1 MNTYKDVTR
10 REQIAGR
17 DIESGDKEL
26 GVRIWRIMRKKGLNQ
41 SSLSE
46 ASGVSKNIIT
56 RLLTGRRM
64 TSFENI
70 ERIAPVLDV
79 SLDEF
84 RPPAHRPRKE
94 YASAAQVKQGGKV
107 DMSRPKDE
115 RDPEPDDINLYK

>member
-26 GVRIWRIMRKKGLNQ
+26 GVHIWRIMRKKGLNQ

-70 ERIAPVLDV
+70 ERIATVLDV

>member
-1 MNTYKDVTR
+1 MNTYKDPNR

-70 ERIAPVLDV
+70 ERIATVLDV

-107 DMSRPKDE
+107 DMSRPNDE
-115 RDPEPDDINLYK
+115 CAPEPDDINLYK

>member
-1 MNTYKDVTR
+1 MITYKDVTR

-70 ERIAPVLDV
+70 ERIATVLDV

>member
-46 ASGVSKNIIT
+46 ASRVSKNIIT

-70 ERIAPVLDV
+70 ERIATVLDV

>member
-17 DIESGDKEL
+17 DIESGNKEL

-70 ERIAPVLDV
+70 ERIATVLDV

-107 DMSRPKDE
+107 DMSRPNDE
-115 RDPEPDDINLYK
+115 CAPEPDDINLYK

>member
-46 ASGVSKNIIT
+46 ASGVSKSIIT

-70 ERIAPVLDV
+70 ERIATVLDV

>member
-10 REQIAGR
+10 RESAAGR

-41 SSLSE
+41 STLSE
-46 ASGVSKNIIT
+46 ASGVSKNVIT

-64 TSFENI
+64 TTFMNI
-70 ERIAPVLDV
+70 ERIATALNV

-84 RPPAHRPRKE
+84 RPPSHRPHKE
-94 YASAAQVKQGGKV
+94 SQTAAQAAEA
-107 DMSRPKDE
+107 DE
-115 RDPEPDDINLYK
+115 LPDEDEDGAYGDAISLYR

>member
-10 REQIAGR
+10 SEQIAGR

-70 ERIAPVLDV
+70 ERIATVLDV

>member
-46 ASGVSKNIIT
+46 ASEVSKNIIT

-70 ERIAPVLDV
+70 ERIATVLDV

>member
-10 REQIAGR
+10 REAIAGR

-46 ASGVSKNIIT
+46 ASGVSKNVIT

-64 TSFENI
+64 TSFTNI
-70 ERIAPVLDV
+70 ERIATALDV

-84 RPPAHRPRKE
+84 RPPAHRPRKGCQ
-94 YASAAQVKQGGKV
+94 AANQVADMDETTDV
-107 DMSRPKDE
+107 DEDGAY
-115 RDPEPDDINLYK
+115 RDGINLYR

>member
-26 GVRIWRIMRKKGLNQ
+26 GARIWRIMRKKDLNQ

-70 ERIAPVLDV
+70 ERIATVLDV

-107 DMSRPKDE
+107 DMSRPNDE
-115 RDPEPDDINLYK
+115 CAPEPDDINLYK

>member
-10 REQIAGR
+10 REQIAER

-70 ERIAPVLDV
+70 EMIATALDV

-107 DMSRPKDE
+107 DMSRPNDE
-115 RDPEPDDINLYK
+115 CAPEPDDINLYK